1 MRQLVTTRRTL
12 FLGMTASAA
21 RLAPRASIRKLLP
34 SNSRSPAATG
44 ASQRGG
50 QRWAAGSGPLAHG
63 AVLAVLLTLVVPGG
77 ALRDAVRPR
86 AQAAVA
92 FAGGAVPVPP
102 GAMAG
107 TWPAARA
114 HLCGLASQFR
124 HGDRRAVGAG
134 GRLRVPVPEGRLE
147 LRRGNSPRT
156 RPLSMAEEQT
166 EAVKAEVPE
175 LNTKLWDAAEAG
187 DAELIRKLV
196 EDGAEVNSAPFVPD
210 EDDDDGDS
218 FSSMPVS
225 ELSEEIIASNQAS
238 EIDYSSVT
246 ADGKIEKPKEETP
259 EEKQKRKKKEKARKK
274 KLAAANKG
282 PSALHLAC
290 EKGHSD
296 AVCALVDLGADV
308 NCLTSELTTPLHF
321 AVENGC
327 KDTVQVLVTLGADLK
342 AKNQKGETP
351 VKTGK
356 RVGTDQEVLE
366 FLEEF
371 MGLVEPDGE
380 DAK

>member
-1 MRQLVTTRRTL
+1 M
-12 FLGMTASAA
+12 
-21 RLAPRASIRKLLP
+21 
-34 SNSRSPAATG
+34 
-44 ASQRGG
+44 
-50 QRWAAGSGPLAHG
+50 
-63 AVLAVLLTLVVPGG
+63 LAVLLTLVVPGG

-134 GRLRVPVPEGRLE
+134 GRRRVPVPEGRLE

-246 ADGKIEKPKEETP
+246 ADGKIEKPKAHYSCVSRVVECVCVLP
-259 EEKQKRKKKEKARKK
+259 
-274 KLAAANKG
+274 
-282 PSALHLAC
+282 PC
-290 EKGHSD
+290 
-296 AVCALVDLGADV
+296 VCACARAHAAW
-308 NCLTSELTTPLHF
+308 CCTSKCERGRICCCASAGMPLQTCMRAASMRLARSPFQASSTAHF
-321 AVENGC
+321 SETRIGLFIGLFIGFFIGLFIRPIQPHHLITSRHVACAGEGIP
-327 KDTVQVLVTLGADLK
+327 KTL
-342 AKNQKGETP
+342 
-351 VKTGK
+351 
-356 RVGTDQEVLE
+356 
-366 FLEEF
+366 F
-371 MGLVEPDGE
+371 
-380 DAK
+380 

>member
-1 MRQLVTTRRTL
+1 
-12 FLGMTASAA
+12 MT
-21 RLAPRASIRKLLP
+21 
-34 SNSRSPAATG
+34 
-44 ASQRGG
+44 
-50 QRWAAGSGPLAHG
+50 
-63 AVLAVLLTLVVPGG
+63 
-77 ALRDAVRPR
+77 
-86 AQAAVA
+86 
-92 FAGGAVPVPP
+92 
-102 GAMAG
+102 
-107 TWPAARA
+107 
-114 HLCGLASQFR
+114 
-124 HGDRRAVGAG
+124 
-134 GRLRVPVPEGRLE
+134 
-147 LRRGNSPRT
+147 
-156 RPLSMAEEQT
+156 EEQT
-166 EAVKAEVPE
+166 EAVKTEVSE

-196 EDGAEVNSAPFVPD
+196 EEGAEVNAAPYVPD
-210 EDDDDGDS
+210 KDDEDSDES
-218 FSSMPVS
+218 FSSLPVS
-225 ELSEEIIASNQAS
+225 ELSEDALASSIIASNQAS
-238 EIDYSSVT
+238 EIDYSTVS
-246 ADGKIEKPKEETP
+246 ADGVIEKPEEETP
-259 EEKQKRKKKEKARKK
+259 EERQKRKKKEKARKK

-308 NCLTSELTTPLHF
+308 NSLTSELTTPLHY
-321 AVENGC
+321 AVENGR

-342 AKNQKGETP
+342 AKNTRGETP